1 MVSHYFDTACLL
13 SHTYLIECSGKNPY
27 CIDKNY
33 ASVFIIWDKMFGTFA
48 PEDEK
53 VSYGLTT
60 PVRSFDPLTLQFGH
74 YYSLLKEVVSA
85 SSWKNRLFLV
95 IKGPGWKPDDSIFTT
110 TPSTSPAKEIKGLE
124 SEGSLVIQVYCAIH
138 FFIVL
143 LLHVQLSQQ
152 MTHVSQAMLL
162 LVFSFV
168 FMSLTSFG
176 GLMEGKKWCE
186 MLELSRC
193 FLFVFLDQNLLPVN
207 EPHLSFLTICV
218 KLAFFLSLL
227 YWTVHHLN
235 EMKFLDKISKGAP
248 RVRPIRD

>member
-1 MVSHYFDTACLL
+1 
-13 SHTYLIECSGKNPY
+13 
-27 CIDKNY
+27 
-33 ASVFIIWDKMFGTFA
+33 MFGTFA
-48 PEDEK
+48 PESEK

-74 YYSLLKEVVSA
+74 YYSLVREVVSA
-85 SSWKNRLFLV
+85 SSWKNKLFLV
-95 IKGPGWKPDDSIFTT
+95 IKGPGWKPDDSIATT
-110 TPSTSPAKEIKGLE
+110 TPVASPVNEIKGFE
-124 SEGSLVIQVYCAIH
+124 AEGSLMIQLYCATH

-152 MTHVSQAMLL
+152 MTHVSQPILL

-176 GLMEGKKWCE
+176 ALMERKKWCE
-186 MLELSRC
+186 MLEFSRC
-193 FLFVFLDQNLLPVN
+193 FLFLFVDQNMMLIN
-207 EPHLSFLTICV
+207 EPHLSFLPTCV

-235 EMKFLDKISKGAP
+235 EMKFVDKIWKGAP